1 MKKIY
6 LFFLICLLFLT
17 ACQPVAPKPDN
28 QPANGNTGIAN
39 PASVNCEQ
47 KGGTLEMR
55 ENEAGQY
62 GVCKFTDGSECEE
75 WAFFRGE
82 CTPGNTKP
90 TQTSEIKNFDDCV
103 KAGNPVMESYP
114 RQCRA
119 NNQTFTEV
127 IDDTTTPPPSTEPT
141 AACTKDYIPVC
152 ALIQVQCFRAPC
164 PPLFETIDNECL
176 AKERGNMLLG
186 YTSGQCEKKLDTTC
200 KTDADCLLP
209 GDYAAMS
216 RCPFQAKC
224 VADSCVVVCPAS
236 FAVK

>member
-1 MKKIY
+1 MKKIF
-6 LFFLICLLFLT
+6 LLICLIFLT
-17 ACQPVAPKPDN
+17 ACQPATPKPDT
-28 QPANGNTGIAN
+28 QPDSGGTGIAN
-39 PASVNCEQ
+39 PASVNCQQ

-55 ENEAGQY
+55 DNEAGQY

-82 CTPGNTKP
+82 CTPGSNNPSDTKP
-90 TQTSEIKNFDDCV
+90 SDNT
-103 KAGNPVMESYP
+103 
-114 RQCRA
+114 
-119 NNQTFTEV
+119 
-127 IDDTTTPPPSTEPT
+127 PPSTPAT
-141 AACTKDYIPVC
+141 ACSSDYIPVC

-164 PPLFETIDNECL
+164 PPLFETIANECL

-186 YTSGQCEKKLDTTC
+186 YTSGQCEKGLDTAC